1 MNRTGFAPKMGSRT
15 LFLATMIV
23 AAAGCKVTSSG
34 LPPFGG
40 GGGGGGGG
48 GATSGSAASNEEV
61 RPIENTCDTEYRSP
75 EAIADGV
82 PPAPCEFIDG
92 GDPVFRRRNF
102 VRPKVAAAPGRPTV
116 GRVRPPWC
124 ASVNVEGSAGAQ
136 VLITYIDAGLA
147 GESAFFDSAS
157 NAAVAMCVDPDY
169 PRAQDV
175 ASAYIQL
182 WVNATGA
189 SPQAVSD
196 WLATMADDDKH
207 DEEIQATC
215 KRWDNLSNESDRDRD
230 LQGLVASLF
239 SCPGPGVRA
248 PIWHLDREGNP
259 PVLMTMARLQQ
270 CARGDDINI
279 QFLTAWAACRPE
291 VALLSAAKLDAELT
305 GGNFNAS
312 ARASLKL
319 DFETLQA
326 RIAMLDTELEKQA
339 GSDPALRAVLIDA
352 PAKAWAEWQAGYQ
365 AHRAEVDAAR
375 AYEEVWFGNSK
386 SAKRGCLA
394 KAQASF
400 ASYVRSKPWQS
411 VDEMAALATD
421 PIGGILAE
429 YLRQCLVAEGDAQGE
444 AMITALIASGMP
456 RRGPRFAVAIGM
468 RAALAEVMSDRER
481 FAIQPDFLDIPMG
494 GDVVGSGFSYR
505 MRADYSGVVSKVEPK
520 GDRVIVSFKA
530 ERWSEDERECI
541 ETNKII
547 GWRPDGTPM
556 YRQNCRYT
564 GKKVQRESQAYAFHL
579 PKELAGGIKPGVFV
593 EYSTGSE
600 YTDKIFNG
608 VAVHVWAD
616 NQKKKL
622 VAAYGV
628 LAP

>member
-1 MNRTGFAPKMGSRT
+1 
-15 LFLATMIV
+15 
-23 AAAGCKVTSSG
+23 
-34 LPPFGG
+34 
-40 GGGGGGGG
+40 
-48 GATSGSAASNEEV
+48 
-61 RPIENTCDTEYRSP
+61 
-75 EAIADGV
+75 
-82 PPAPCEFIDG
+82 
-92 GDPVFRRRNF
+92 
-102 VRPKVAAAPGRPTV
+102 
-116 GRVRPPWC
+116 
-124 ASVNVEGSAGAQ
+124 
-136 VLITYIDAGLA
+136 
-147 GESAFFDSAS
+147 
-157 NAAVAMCVDPDY
+157 
-169 PRAQDV
+169 
-175 ASAYIQL
+175 
-182 WVNATGA
+182 
-189 SPQAVSD
+189 
-196 WLATMADDDKH
+196 
-207 DEEIQATC
+207 
-215 KRWDNLSNESDRDRD
+215 
-230 LQGLVASLF
+230 
-239 SCPGPGVRA
+239 
-248 PIWHLDREGNP
+248 
-259 PVLMTMARLQQ
+259 MTMARLAK
-270 CARGDDINI
+270 CANWDDISNI
-279 QFLTAWAACRPE
+279 QFLASWAACRPE
-291 VALLSAAKLDAELT
+291 AALLVDAKFDAEVKA
-305 GGNFNAS
+305 GNFNAS

-319 DFETLQA
+319 DFEVLKA
-326 RIAMLDTELEKQA
+326 RIALLDTALEKQA
-339 GSDPALRAVLIDA
+339 ASDPALRAVLIDA
-352 PAKAWAEWQAGYQ
+352 PAKAWKEWQAGYQ

-394 KAQASF
+394 KAQESF

-411 VDEMAALATD
+411 VDDMAAIATD

-444 AMITALIASGMP
+444 AMITALIGSGMP

-481 FAIQPDFLDIPMG
+481 FAIQPDFIDIPMG

-520 GDRVIVSFKA
+520 GDRLIVSFKA

-608 VAVHVWAD
+608 VAVAPRRSRRH
-616 NQKKKL
+616 
-622 VAAYGV
+622 AAG
-628 LAP
+628 LTAPHPAGGARLG